1 MADANYK
8 KVRDAVER
16 VVKER
21 FNDVRIV
28 SITITPDVDEDGERI
43 LMIDVVFKAD
53 AKRLDS
59 SKTVGL
65 TRHLLPK
72 LHEADEPGFP
82 VFSFIA
88 DSEMRK
94 SKTEAA

>member
-1 MADANYK
+1 MAHADYR
-8 KVRDAVER
+8 KVREAVER
-16 VVKER
+16 VVRER

-28 SITITPDVDEDGERI
+28 SVDVTPDLDEDGQRI
-43 LMIDVVFKAD
+43 LMIDVVFSAD
-53 AKRLDS
+53 KKHLDS
-59 SKTVGL
+59 RKTVGL
-65 TRHLLPK
+65 TRHVLPK
-72 LHEADEPGFP
+72 LHEVDEPGFP